1 MQIPSNLLWPKK
13 LGKVASGLAL
23 AATLAANA
31 HGQEI
36 YSQIVGAIAVD
47 LPAETDVVL
56 TFPFKQ
62 SASFRGSV
70 ASVSGSEISFDAD
83 SLTGADFGESEGNA
97 THYAYVETGALEGRR
112 FDIVSHTT
120 TAINLGSADLTG
132 LLADD
137 QVSIREHWTLS
148 SAFPSGV
155 AFFEETQAGIRTIEL
170 IVPQKA
176 VEGGGLAATAIYYFY
191 NDAWRRVGSPLD
203 ASWDEQVLEPGSTIV
218 IRNNG
223 TDALRSYFFGEVID
237 APLAIPVENS
247 TTAETDN
254 FVGVER
260 PLSLTLDELGLHGT
274 SVFETTTQT
283 DDIKDQ
289 LLVYDNAATGKNKS
303 PSASYFYFNG
313 AWRKVGADVA
323 TNFGSDEIAATA
335 AIAIRKAPAGVQATS
350 FWVNDWDL
358 PQ

>member
-1 MQIPSNLLWPKK
+1 MTTSRTTAATPKRAKKRGHVARLLVVYTPATGGEGVTRAVGSGG
-13 LGKVASGLAL
+13 LTIHRQGADEGLELDDPEVSRAHARVQRVPGGEGYRIEDLDSRNGTFVNARRIRESELASG
-23 AATLAANA
+23 
-31 HGQEI
+31 
-36 YSQIVGAIAVD
+36 
-47 LPAETDVVL
+47 DV
-56 TFPFKQ
+56 
-62 SASFRGSV
+62 
-70 ASVSGSEISFDAD
+70 I
-83 SLTGADFGESEGNA
+83 
-97 THYAYVETGALEGRR
+97 
-112 FDIVSHTT
+112 
-120 TAINLGSADLTG
+120 
-132 LLADD
+132 
-137 QVSIREHWTLS
+137 
-148 SAFPSGV
+148 
-155 AFFEETQAGIRTIEL
+155 
-170 IVPQKA
+170 
-176 VEGGGLAATAIYYFY
+176 
-191 NDAWRRVGSPLD
+191 RVGSHLLLFELLDLEAVQHLPLKR
-203 ASWDEQVLEPGSTIV
+203 QVGESLVGESH
-218 IRNNG
+218 
-223 TDALRSYFFGEVID
+223 ALSRVREEIQRL

-289 LLVYDNAATGKNKS
+289 LLVYDNAATGKNKT
-303 PSASYFYFNG
+303 PSATYFYFNG